1 MFKGAGKMNAMTG
14 MGGGAAMGPA
24 IKATGPTQTD
34 LNTTMRYDEKQ
45 RAPFEEDEDPDNEV
59 VQVQEWI
66 PEVHLTPLTTLTF
79 ICRRASGK
87 TNAIRDI
94 CERYFRHHI
103 KHFVLFSP
111 TADAD
116 SGAYPFIDRR
126 FVFPRPS
133 SLILRRIEARQKRL
147 LQKNM
152 LKEKGPSGI
161 TRASKRVCMIFDD
174 HFDMMDQQTQSELA
188 RMMSIGRHLNITIIQ
203 AVQYSK
209 GTLTPA
215 MRLNSDWIF
224 LSSNLSHDT
233 KLMLAKEHLPGG
245 EISKQVLSTVPVGY
259 RMLVIGNCVKTSEGG
274 GIGEVVFHYQANGP
288 DEIKPFNITG
298 LLDDSSSDEE
308 DEHVQLSRTN
318 DGEHVGPKYGKAE
331 KARAKDMRTKL
342 DQGGEWWKRMPEMHQ
357 NAQVTRVEGKAG
369 EEFDDAW

>member
-1 MFKGAGKMNAMTG
+1 MNAMTG

-34 LNTTMRYDEKQ
+34 LDTTMRYDEKQ

-188 RMMSIGRHLNITIIQ
+188 RMMSIGRHRFP
-203 AVQYSK
+203 SK
-209 GTLTPA
+209 RATRGRNS
-215 MRLNSDWIF
+215 RLRQISADFRGHLVSEEFWTNCGVLGSGRYM
-224 LSSNLSHDT
+224 LSH
-233 KLMLAKEHLPGG
+233 PR
-245 EISKQVLSTVPVGY
+245 Y
-259 RMLVIGNCVKTSEGG
+259 R
-274 GIGEVVFHYQANGP
+274 
-288 DEIKPFNITG
+288 
-298 LLDDSSSDEE
+298 SSD
-308 DEHVQLSRTN
+308 
-318 DGEHVGPKYGKAE
+318 
-331 KARAKDMRTKL
+331 
-342 DQGGEWWKRMPEMHQ
+342 
-357 NAQVTRVEGKAG
+357 
-369 EEFDDAW
+369 

>member
-1 MFKGAGKMNAMTG
+1 MFKGAKAMNSQTG
-14 MGGGAAMGPA
+14 MAQGSNPGQAPSGGASA
-24 IKATGPTQTD
+24 IK
-34 LNTTMRYDEKQ
+34 LNTTQ
-45 RAPFEEDEDPDNEV
+45 REGKEQDTPHADDEEDEENQEV
-59 VQVQEWI
+59 VIQEWS
-66 PEVHLTPLTTLTF
+66 PETMLTPLTTLTF

-94 CERYFRHHI
+94 CERYFRHHV

-147 LQKNM
+147 LEKNM
-152 LKEKGPSGI
+152 LKEKGSAGI
-161 TRASKRVCMIFDD
+161 SRASKRVVMIFDD

-188 RMMSIGRHLNITIIQ
+188 RMMSIGRHLNISIIQ

-245 EISKQVLSTVPVGY
+245 DISKQILSKVPVGY
-259 RMLVIGNCVKTSEGG
+259 RLLVIGNCVKTTEGG
-274 GIGEVVFHYQANGP
+274 GVGEVCFHFEANAP
-288 DEIKPFNITG
+288 ENIKPFFITG

-308 DEHVQLSRTN
+308 DERIQLGRTN
-318 DGEHVGPKYGKAE
+318 AGQHIGAKYQKAVDYQ
-331 KARAKDMRTKL
+331 RRDWSTNL
-342 DQGGEWWKRMPEMHQ
+342 DQHKEWWKRMPDQH
-357 NAQVTRVEGKAG
+357 NKSQVRRVEGKAG
-369 EEFDDAW
+369 EDFEDTW